1 MVSNLPPKLSIYVI
15 GSTYDKLVLWVLL
28 FEDLVWIY
36 EELYELNRVLQKAA
50 TMNRTVIMTTLNEA
64 WAAKDSIFD
73 LFIESFKIGNQTE
86 GLLKHLLV
94 IALDQKAY
102 ARCLKSKLHCYSL
115 RTDGIDFSGEAY
127 FMSAD
132 YLKMMWRRVQFLT
145 KVLDMGYN
153 FLFSDADIMWFRDPF
168 PHFYPDADF
177 QIACDYFR
185 GNPSD
190 IENAPN
196 GGFTY
201 VKSNNKTRQF
211 YRFWHDSRILYP
223 KYHDQDVL
231 NKIKRDPCI
240 QQMGLKIKF
249 FDTAYIGG
257 FCEPSRDLNKV
268 CTMHANCC
276 AGLENKVHD
285 LKIMLEDWRKYM
297 KLSESNR
304 SDHSWTVPQLCGYAL
319 PNYSGIRL
327 ISLKGG
333 VANFFFSFFVI
344 ICSLA
349 SFGRHRSTNKTSEGT

>member
-1 MVSNLPPKLSIYVI
+1 MYVC
-15 GSTYDKLVLWVLL
+15 
-28 FEDLVWIY
+28 
-36 EELYELNRVLQKAA
+36 LY
-50 TMNRTVIMTTLNEA
+50 
-64 WAAKDSIFD
+64 
-73 LFIESFKIGNQTE
+73 SFRNINIVPIT
-86 GLLKHLLV
+86 
-94 IALDQKAY
+94 
-102 ARCLKSKLHCYSL
+102 
-115 RTDGIDFSGEAY
+115 FS
-127 FMSAD
+127 F
-132 YLKMMWRRVQFLT
+132 Q
-145 KVLDMGYN
+145 
-153 FLFSDADIMWFRDPF
+153 DADIMWFRDPF

-190 IENAPN
+190 IDNAPN

-327 ISLKGG
+327 ISLKSG

-344 ICSLA
+344 IFCLV
-349 SFGRHRSTNKTSEGT
+349 SFGRHR